1 MAQGAGAH
9 GRMYRGVDTEQRRA
23 ERRER
28 LLEAALDEFTTRGY
42 HKTKIADLCAKAGV
56 STRNF
61 YEKFPSK
68 EALLLEL
75 HAHINTAAM
84 KRMLPVLE
92 SLEDADALT
101 RITTLVDAFVTSVT
115 SDPRYPRLNYVEA
128 PGISQAMER
137 QHQEWFSRYV
147 DFIAAEWCPGGRGRA
162 RPRAGLPADR
172 DRVGRGRHRAR
183 PRVAGPRAAAVRRR
197 RGHRDPG
204 DLHRRHHP
212 SGVAVREHD
221 VSRSIQVRVVTR
233 RVVSE
238 ASGNPYRRNVR

>member
-147 DFIAAEWCPGGRGRA
+147 DFIAAEC
-162 RPRAGLPADR
+162 D
-172 DRVGRGRHRAR
+172 
-183 PRVAGPRAAAVRRR
+183 RAAAA
-197 RGHRDPG
+197 GLAPPRDYRLTAIALVG
-204 DLHRRHHP
+204 AVTGL
-212 SGVAVREHD
+212 VREWQAHEPPLSAD
-221 VSRSIQVRVVTR
+221 AVATEIREIFIAAITR
-233 RVVSE
+233 P
-238 ASGNPYRRNVR
+238 A